1 MMLHELYSAAARSSF
16 AATCCFEEVGL
27 RTVYAL
33 FVSVGCCCA
42 IGGRLLGAITS
53 GIVLSVFVGGI
64 NCSSAIASLV
74 LI

>member
-1 MMLHELYSAAARSSF
+1 MLHELYSAAGRSSF

-33 FVSVGCCCA
+33 FVSVGCWCA
-42 IGGRLLGAITS
+42 IGGRLLGAITL
-53 GIVLSVFVGGI
+53 GIFLLVFAAGI
-64 NCSSAIASLV
+64 NCFSAIAILA